1 MGFRLRS
8 ERHFSNYV
16 KHYISLITN
25 ALLIPLFG
33 LTSLETLYGMLA
45 STTTSAILMKALQ
58 TTNFFTR
65 FLIGLSLFSNTI
77 NALDGPHYITRKFK
91 QFIFNLQPTYMK
103 LSPEQFKD
111 TWFFDQGYQ
120 LAFVTVIW
128 TIGIFFSAIAPL
140 IPMIVFIYFM
150 IKYWIDKYNLMYVY
164 PREYDT

>member
-16 KHYISLITN
+16 KHYMSLVTN

-33 LTSLETLYGMLA
+33 LTSLETLYGMVA
-45 STTTSAILMKALQ
+45 STGTQSILMKALQ

-91 QFIFNLQPTYMK
+91 QFIFNLQPVHMK

-111 TWFFDQGYQ
+111 TWFFD
-120 LAFVTVIW
+120 
-128 TIGIFFSAIAPL
+128 
-140 IPMIVFIYFM
+140 
-150 IKYWIDKYNLMYVY
+150 
-164 PREYDT
+164 

>member
-1 MGFRLRS
+1 MHELNLVHNTYFSHQLYLQLAPVALLVANYIIIPQLIDISSLQMGFRLRS

-91 QFIFNLQPTYMK
+91 
-103 LSPEQFKD
+103 
-111 TWFFDQGYQ
+111 
-120 LAFVTVIW
+120 
-128 TIGIFFSAIAPL
+128 
-140 IPMIVFIYFM
+140 
-150 IKYWIDKYNLMYVY
+150 
-164 PREYDT
+164 